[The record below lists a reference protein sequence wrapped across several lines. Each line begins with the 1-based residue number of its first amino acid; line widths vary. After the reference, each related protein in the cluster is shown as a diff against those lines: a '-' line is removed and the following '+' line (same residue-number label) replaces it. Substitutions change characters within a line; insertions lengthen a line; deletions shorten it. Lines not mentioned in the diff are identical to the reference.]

1 LNHATATQ
9 GRARL
14 LAVLLG
20 LVLAVLAAEGLLR
33 VVGPGDGVC
42 YRLDP
47 ELLHDAVPGG
57 RRTQLMPGPTGPR
70 RVEVAFNAL
79 GLRGPLPR
87 EAGPRVLLLGDSLV
101 LAGNT
106 PEPET
111 LRARLEARLEG
122 VQVLNAGRESYGPD
136 QSLLWLRRH
145 GADLRPDAVVLVL
158 CAHKDF
164 GDLVRNRLFDLGRDG
179 ALERARTAL
188 APQLVARFGQR
199 RGSRSALLRWLAGLG
214 AEVAAEDPPDP
225 EALLAAWLAASQA
238 QVADALT
245 GPPVVVDLEQDT
257 YDADLA
263 LDPGGASAAHKRALM
278 TAVLRTLRADLEA
291 LGVPALAAVVPS
303 AVDANPFYPVRPAP
317 GRWPDLVPNGPALGL
332 AQCAEAAGWPVV
344 DLTGT
349 LADLGAQAF
358 EQGLDFHWSAAG
370 QEAAAGALAPSVAG
384 LLEP

>member
-1 LNHATATQ
+1 MP
-9 GRARL
+9 
-14 LAVLLG
+14 
-20 LVLAVLAAEGLLR
+20 
-33 VVGPGDGVC
+33 VGTVI
-42 YRLDP
+42 
-47 ELLHDAVPGG
+47 
-57 RRTQLMPGPTGPR
+57 
-70 RVEVAFNAL
+70 
-79 GLRGPLPR
+79 
-87 EAGPRVLLLGDSLV
+87 
-101 LAGNT
+101 
-106 PEPET
+106 
-111 LRARLEARLEG
+111 
-122 VQVLNAGRESYGPD
+122 
-136 QSLLWLRRH
+136 
-145 GADLRPDAVVLVL
+145 
-158 CAHKDF
+158 
-164 GDLVRNRLFDLGRDG
+164 
-179 ALERARTAL
+179 
-188 APQLVARFGQR
+188 QLVARFGQR

-278 TAVLRTLRADLEA
+278 TAVLRTLRTDLEA

-303 AVDANPFYPVRPAP
+303 AVDANPSYPVRPAP

-358 EQGLDFHWSAAG
+358 ERGLDFHWSAAG
-370 QEAAAGALAPSVAG
+370 QEAAAEVLAPSVAG